1 MVKRTSMERA
11 ADAEDPNLRVNEC
24 NICSATIDEQAG
36 DINGYFGIL
45 PISFCVWCISSI
57 TDMVI
62 QMNGF
67 NDIETLEERIQD
79 LKDEHQ

>member
-1 MVKRTSMERA
+1 MERA

-79 LKDEHQ
+79 LKDEYQ

>member
-11 ADAEDPNLRVNEC
+11 ADAEDPNLSVDEW
-24 NICSATIDEQAG
+24 NICSTTIDEEQG
-36 DINGYFGIL
+36 DIIGYFGIC
-45 PISFCVWCISSI
+45 PVSFCVWCMSSM

-67 NDIETLEERIQD
+67 NDIDMLEERIQY

>member
-79 LKDEHQ
+79 LKDEYQ

>member
-1 MVKRTSMERA
+1 MKC
-11 ADAEDPNLRVNEC
+11 D
-24 NICSATIDEQAG
+24 ICDSEIDEQAG

-79 LKDEHQ
+79 LKDEYQ